1 MDKALVVVSMLMMAG
16 GVHLPHAANVT
27 KGKVLFERPH
37 LGGGTMGQSCI
48 TCHDGGKRLG
58 GDLFK
63 PKTMDLMGRNKESLP
78 DGINKCIEH
87 YLGGAAL
94 DPEGK
99 EMQDLIAYMKIST
112 SRPAKK

>member
-16 GVHLPHAANVT
+16 GVHLPYAANPT
-27 KGKVLFERPH
+27 KGKILFERSH
-37 LGGGTMGQSCI
+37 LGGGTMGKSCI

-78 DGINKCIEH
+78 DDINGCIEQ

-94 DPEGK
+94 DPRGE
-99 EMQDLIAYMKIST
+99 EMQDLIAYMKTST

>member
-16 GVHLPHAANVT
+16 GVHLPYAANPT
-27 KGKVLFERPH
+27 KGKILFERSH
-37 LGGGTMGQSCI
+37 LGGGTMGKSCI

-78 DGINKCIEH
+78 DDINGCIEQ

-94 DPEGK
+94 DPWGE
-99 EMQDLIAYMKIST
+99 EMQDLIAYMKTST